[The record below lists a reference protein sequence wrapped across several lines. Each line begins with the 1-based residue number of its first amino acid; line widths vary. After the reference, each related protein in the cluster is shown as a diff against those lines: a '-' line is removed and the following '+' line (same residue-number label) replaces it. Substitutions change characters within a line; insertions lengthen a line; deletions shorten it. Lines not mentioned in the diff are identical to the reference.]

1 MNTLVQ
7 LHRMLELHRLI
18 QSERT
23 GLYADLA
30 ARLHVSVR
38 TIVNY
43 FGELREMG
51 AEIGFDELNYTY
63 YYKNGFDM
71 IYHFEIRVVGATD
84 HNDRS
89 SVPDG

>member
-23 GLYADLA
+23 GHYADLA
-30 ARLHVSVR
+30 VKLHVSVR

-43 FGELREMG
+43 FDELREMG
-51 AEIGFDELNYTY
+51 AEISFDELHTTY

-71 IYHFEIRVVGATD
+71 IYHFEITV
-84 HNDRS
+84 S
-89 SVPDG
+89 SSEKCFQSQYK